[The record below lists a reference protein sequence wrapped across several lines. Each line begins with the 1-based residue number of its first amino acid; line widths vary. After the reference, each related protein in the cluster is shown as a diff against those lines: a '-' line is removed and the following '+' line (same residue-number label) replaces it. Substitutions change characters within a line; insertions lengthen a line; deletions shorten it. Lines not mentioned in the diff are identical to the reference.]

1 MKHPELLSLH
11 SVSDLRISPGT
22 SRCAFLVHT
31 PCEAENNYETHLY
44 VSDFTVSYPIGMS
57 GITSFAWVDDAA
69 LAVGRPSADSTQFAL
84 LSLKDGSEG
93 TVWNIPFDARIEG
106 WVLGQLLISARRPIT
121 EEKAQEDGSWTILD
135 ELPIWED
142 GEGYR
147 AKIRRQLFLCSYGGQ
162 PIRISPEEMD
172 VRIVSAHSNGLA
184 YAGYIL
190 GNHGRI
196 VNEIRYWAGEDRLL
210 RRNCGDIRH
219 LALGSNYAFIYALD
233 IERETD
239 SAPALIQV
247 SLDTGKADP
256 LYVSGI
262 AVGNYIVSDIGLQG
276 KILCAD
282 GDALYF
288 AATKEGSSQIYKLSA
303 SGEPLCLT
311 LDPGSIEQLDV
322 RAGRIVFA
330 GLRRGSCQEV
340 YVLEDGEQMI
350 SHLHGN
356 DTLPFYPMVEIP
368 CHGIQG
374 WALREETEEKTC
386 PAVIFLHDG
395 PQQAFGKVYH
405 FGMQLLAQNGY
416 VVLFANLPG
425 SMGYGKDFSMLDGH
439 WGDDDCNG
447 LVRFLDAA
455 LDACPEIDPSR
466 LAVIGTGY
474 GAYLAAAATGKC
486 NRFGAA
492 ICDGVISNCVSMVS
506 TSDHGIAFAEKQ
518 MKACAFK
525 QTGELWKRSPLS
537 RIASMKTP
545 TLLLHGEN
553 DRSSH
558 LSQGQMLFTALK
570 IHGVPARLCVFP
582 GENHS
587 LASKGTPLARDRYHS
602 EILRWLKMYL

>member
-1 MKHPELLSLH
+1 
-11 SVSDLRISPGT
+11 
-22 SRCAFLVHT
+22 
-31 PCEAENNYETHLY
+31 
-44 VSDFTVSYPIGMS
+44 
-57 GITSFAWVDDAA
+57 
-69 LAVGRPSADSTQFAL
+69 
-84 LSLKDGSEG
+84 
-93 TVWNIPFDARIEG
+93 
-106 WVLGQLLISARRPIT
+106 
-121 EEKAQEDGSWTILD
+121 
-135 ELPIWED
+135 
-142 GEGYR
+142 
-147 AKIRRQLFLCSYGGQ
+147 
-162 PIRISPEEMD
+162 MD

-184 YAGYIL
+184 YAGYIP

-210 RRNCGDIRH
+210 CRNCGDIRH
-219 LALGSNYAFIYALD
+219 LALGSNYAFIYGLN
-233 IERETD
+233 IESEPD
-239 SAPALIQV
+239 AAPALMQV
-247 SLDTGKADP
+247 SLDTGKAES

-262 AVGNYIVSDIGLQG
+262 AVGNYIVSDIGRQG

-288 AATKEGSSQIYKLSA
+288 SATKEGTSQIYKLSA

-311 LDPGSIEQLDV
+311 LAPGSIEQLDV
-322 RAGRIVFA
+322 QAGRIAFA
-330 GLRRGSCQEV
+330 GLRKGSCQEV

-356 DTLPFYPMVEIP
+356 DTLPFYPMVQIP

-395 PQQAFGKVYH
+395 PQQAFGEVYH

-425 SMGYGKDFSMLDGH
+425 STGYGKDFSMLDGH
-439 WGDDDCNG
+439 WGDDDYNG
-447 LVRFLDAA
+447 LIRFLDAA

-474 GAYLAAAATGKC
+474 GAYLAAVATGKC

-525 QTGELWKRSPLS
+525 KTGELWKRSPLS

>member
-1 MKHPELLSLH
+1 M
-11 SVSDLRISPGT
+11 T
-22 SRCAFLVHT
+22 
-31 PCEAENNYETHLY
+31 
-44 VSDFTVSYPIGMS
+44 
-57 GITSFAWVDDAA
+57 
-69 LAVGRPSADSTQFAL
+69 
-84 LSLKDGSEG
+84 
-93 TVWNIPFDARIEG
+93 
-106 WVLGQLLISARRPIT
+106 
-121 EEKAQEDGSWTILD
+121 
-135 ELPIWED
+135 
-142 GEGYR
+142 
-147 AKIRRQLFLCSYGGQ
+147 
-162 PIRISPEEMD
+162 
-172 VRIVSAHSNGLA
+172 
-184 YAGYIL
+184 
-190 GNHGRI
+190 
-196 VNEIRYWAGEDRLL
+196 
-210 RRNCGDIRH
+210 
-219 LALGSNYAFIYALD
+219 
-233 IERETD
+233 
-239 SAPALIQV
+239 
-247 SLDTGKADP
+247 TG
-256 LYVSGI
+256 
-262 AVGNYIVSDIGLQG
+262 
-276 KILCAD
+276 C
-282 GDALYF
+282 
-288 AATKEGSSQIYKLSA
+288 
-303 SGEPLCLT
+303 
-311 LDPGSIEQLDV
+311 
-322 RAGRIVFA
+322 
-330 GLRRGSCQEV
+330 
-340 YVLEDGEQMI
+340 
-350 SHLHGN
+350 
-356 DTLPFYPMVEIP
+356 
-368 CHGIQG
+368 
-374 WALREETEEKTC
+374 
-386 PAVIFLHDG
+386 HDG

-474 GAYLAAAATGKC
+474 GAYLAASATGKC